1 MEYHEDAC
9 CRGKDPLGEEAS
21 TTESWLGA
29 RNRRRQD
36 HLSMCKAGVLEQR
49 ELDRSPKIDIWQWR
63 ARTKNGTH
71 G

>member
-1 MEYHEDAC
+1 MRAAG
-9 CRGKDPLGEEAS
+9 GKGPLGEEAS
-21 TTESWLGA
+21 TTESRLGTGDGTITSQCA
-29 RNRRRQD
+29 G
-36 HLSMCKAGVLEQR
+36 LGVLEQR